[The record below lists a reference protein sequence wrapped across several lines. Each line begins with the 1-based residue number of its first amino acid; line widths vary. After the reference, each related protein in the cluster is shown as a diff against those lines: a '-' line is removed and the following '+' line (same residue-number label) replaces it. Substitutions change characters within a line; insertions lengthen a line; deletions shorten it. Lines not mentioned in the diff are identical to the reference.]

1 MSVTDTRPIVLV
13 PRVVPPWRL
22 TARGARYMIERSV
35 LTYRR
40 GWMVIVSG
48 FFEPIFY
55 LLSIGVGI
63 GHLVGT
69 ITLPGGQVVDYTEFV
84 APALLASSAMNGAVY
99 DSTMNVYF
107 KLKFAKIYD
116 AVLATPVTVPG
127 VALGE
132 ITWAVI
138 RGTLYAAVFL
148 IVMALMGLI
157 ASPWAI
163 LALPGAMLIGF
174 AFASM
179 GVAGTSYMRS
189 WTDFELVGL
198 VVLPLFL
205 FSATFYPLSTY
216 SRPVQIVVQC
226 TPLYQGVHLLRGLCL
241 GQLDSGMIVNVV
253 YLMTMALIGLAI
265 ATRRL
270 GVLLQP

>member
-1 MSVTDTRPIVLV
+1 MTTVDARPVVLL
-13 PRVVPPWRL
+13 PRVLPPWRL
-22 TARGARYMIERSV
+22 TARGARHMLERSA

-40 GWMVIVSG
+40 SWVVIVSG
-48 FFEPIFY
+48 FFEPLFY

-69 ITLPGGQVVDYTEFV
+69 VTLPGGEVVDYTQFV

-132 ITWAVI
+132 ITWAVV
-138 RGTLYAAVFL
+138 RGTLYASVFL

-163 LALPGAMLIGF
+163 LALPGAMLLGF
-174 AFASM
+174 AFASV

-189 WTDFELVGL
+189 WTDFELVSL
-198 VVLPLFL
+198 IVLPLFL

-216 SRPVQIVVQC
+216 DRPMQIVVQC

-241 GQLDSGMIVNVV
+241 GQLDAAMLVNVA
-253 YLMTMALIGLAI
+253 YLLTMAVIGLAV
-265 ATRRL
+265 ANRRL
-270 GVLLQP
+270 HRLLQP